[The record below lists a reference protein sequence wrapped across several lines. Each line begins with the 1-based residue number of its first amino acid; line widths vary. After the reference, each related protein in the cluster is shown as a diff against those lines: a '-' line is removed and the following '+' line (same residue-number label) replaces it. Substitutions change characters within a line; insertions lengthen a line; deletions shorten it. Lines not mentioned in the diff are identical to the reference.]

1 MKCLDCKTDIL
12 AKDPMMCPYCGSK
25 NIVSDDQAP
34 DSEDIK
40 TAELSS
46 INVKCPYC
54 GEIQPVESKTDED
67 TCPHCGKNY
76 IIPEE
81 ILELL

>member
-25 NIVSDDQAP
+25 NIVPDDP
-34 DSEDIK
+34 TVDSEIK
-40 TAELSS
+40 IAELSS
-46 INVKCPYC
+46 ISVKCPYC
-54 GEIQPVESKTDED
+54 GASQPVESKSDEA
-67 TCPHCGKNY
+67 TCSECKKNF
-76 IIPEE
+76 IIPEK